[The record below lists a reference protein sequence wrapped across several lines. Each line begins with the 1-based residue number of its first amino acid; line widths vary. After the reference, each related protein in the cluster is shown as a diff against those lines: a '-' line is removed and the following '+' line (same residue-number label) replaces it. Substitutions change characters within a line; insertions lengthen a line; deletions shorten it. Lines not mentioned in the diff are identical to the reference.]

1 MPRSCKSLSAW
12 VSSALVVVLLLT
24 STVSGQECDQPEIPG
39 ERRAVVEHQG
49 APGFW
54 FRRDVALTMLC
65 ELRVLEQ
72 LRTRVSLLESRLQL
86 RDDQVERWSTMY
98 QLAVQGET
106 RALAVVDAA
115 QQEAARAH
123 DRVDAWYRHPAL
135 WVVAGLL
142 LGGVAVYL
150 GGKVASDI

>member
-1 MPRSCKSLSAW
+1 MPRSWKSSRAW
-12 VSSALVVVLLLT
+12 VSSVLAIALLT
-24 STVSGQECDQPEIPG
+24 STASGQECEQPELPG

-72 LRTRVSLLESRLQL
+72 LRARVSLLESKLQL
-86 RDDQVERWSTMY
+86 RDDQVERWGAMY
-98 QLAVQGET
+98 ALAVQGET
-106 RALAVVDAA
+106 RALAVVEAA
-115 QQEAARAH
+115 QQEATRAR
-123 DRVDAWYRHPAL
+123 DRVDAWYRHPIL
-135 WVVAGLL
+135 WVVAGIL